1 MRAGVP
7 GMGSLNGNDA
17 FLGNGMGVYD
27 NGQNGF
33 LHNMGSVQ
41 PNGMGGAGGM
51 GNIMG
56 GGFGGAGFA
65 GGGFPGGGIPGG
77 GFVSGA
83 FDVGGMGISSG
94 MGGVYGMQ
102 GNGFGLDQQAQSQ
115 AQSFQQQQSFF
126 DAPQSQAFAPSQQ
139 QVQQGGGRG
148 GRGGRGGLRG
158 GHRGKALHGNGGMA
172 PEPTLESHAAPPPAP
187 AVKANPNART
197 SSTTLSQMTAA
208 RFADLNIN
216 ALTKKAIAE
225 VLRYE
230 TMTLVQQ
237 QSLPVAL
244 TGADVLAKAKTGTGK
259 TLSFLL
265 PAVEAALRPPSGGPK
280 IKILIV
286 SPTREL
292 ASQIYE
298 EGQMV
303 CKFHSGFKLM
313 CIYGGTNMNKDINGF
328 KAPPDLL
335 VATPGRL
342 NDHLQNSGLD
352 RMMLG
357 LRVLILDEAD
367 QLLDMGFRPAI
378 LDMLSRLPPKESR
391 QTLLFSATMPNDV
404 QSIAKIGM
412 RANYSF
418 VDTVCRSPLSCLSS
432 PACSRYPP
440 THPPSGHLP
449 PSAPS
454 LPKLYIP
461 ACMLGGVAATLR
473 ATRRARTA
481 AEVVWCRWERRRT
494 RTSTCRSTTSSPPSS
509 RRPRSSWAWSRKP
522 RRSLITR

>member
-1 MRAGVP
+1 MQSQLVKETPSLLPSLLAQSHRRTSRISSRHIPWWRQSVPAFCRDCVCNAVVRPAGLGTMKNNDDSAGNRAGDKRP
-7 GMGSLNGNDA
+7 RSAGDST
-17 FLGNGMGVYD
+17 
-27 NGQNGF
+27 
-33 LHNMGSVQ
+33 
-41 PNGMGGAGGM
+41 GGTEGKRARGEG
-51 GNIMG
+51 
-56 GGFGGAGFA
+56 
-65 GGGFPGGGIPGG
+65 
-77 GFVSGA
+77 
-83 FDVGGMGISSG
+83 D
-94 MGGVYGMQ
+94 
-102 GNGFGLDQQAQSQ
+102 
-115 AQSFQQQQSFF
+115 
-126 DAPQSQAFAPSQQ
+126 
-139 QVQQGGGRG
+139 GGRTCPACKRTFG
-148 GRGGRGGLRG
+148 SGIDMRQHYSCKQDAVHVE
-158 GHRGKALHGNGGMA
+158 HRRLHVRQEDKDEEARPLGGMA
-172 PEPTLESHAAPPPAP
+172 PAPALQAHAAAP
-187 AVKANPNART
+187 VVKANPSART

-208 RFADLNIN
+208 RFADLTIN
-216 ALTKKAIAE
+216 PLTKKAIAE

-244 TGADVLAKAKTGTGK
+244 SGVDVLAKAKTGTGK

-265 PAVEAALRPPSGGPK
+265 PALEAALRPPSGGPR

-342 NDHLQNSGLD
+342 NDHLQSSGLD

-418 VDTVCRSPLSCLSS
+418 VDTVCRSPPSCLPS
-432 PACSRYPP
+432 PACTRYPP
-440 THPPSGHLP
+440 CLHTILLP
-449 PSAPS
+449 VPQYPITVIGYSRVHAGWRCS
-454 LPKLYIP
+454 D
-461 ACMLGGVAATLR
+461 AAR
-473 ATRRARTA
+473 TRRARTA
-481 AEVVWCRWERRRT
+481 AELVWCRWERRRT

-509 RRPRSSWAWSRKP
+509 RRPRSSWGWSRKP
-522 RRSLITR
+522 CRSPITR

>member
-1 MRAGVP
+1 MKNNDDSAGNRAGDKRP
-7 GMGSLNGNDA
+7 RSAGDST
-17 FLGNGMGVYD
+17 
-27 NGQNGF
+27 
-33 LHNMGSVQ
+33 
-41 PNGMGGAGGM
+41 GGTEGKRARGEG
-51 GNIMG
+51 
-56 GGFGGAGFA
+56 
-65 GGGFPGGGIPGG
+65 
-77 GFVSGA
+77 
-83 FDVGGMGISSG
+83 D
-94 MGGVYGMQ
+94 
-102 GNGFGLDQQAQSQ
+102 
-115 AQSFQQQQSFF
+115 
-126 DAPQSQAFAPSQQ
+126 
-139 QVQQGGGRG
+139 GGRTCPACKRTFG
-148 GRGGRGGLRG
+148 SGIDMRQHYSCKQDAVHVE
-158 GHRGKALHGNGGMA
+158 HRRLHVRQEDKDEEARPLGGMA
-172 PEPTLESHAAPPPAP
+172 PAPALQAHAAAP
-187 AVKANPNART
+187 VVKANPSART

-208 RFADLNIN
+208 RFADLTIN
-216 ALTKKAIAE
+216 PLTKKAIAE

-244 TGADVLAKAKTGTGK
+244 SGVDVLAKAKTGTGK

-265 PAVEAALRPPSGGPK
+265 PALEAALRPPSGGPR

>member
-41 PNGMGGAGGM
+41 SNGMGGAGGM
-51 GNIMG
+51 GNVMG

-77 GFVSGA
+77 GFVGGA
-83 FDVGGMGISSG
+83 FDVGGMGMSSG
-94 MGGVYGMQ
+94 MGGMYGMQ
-102 GNGFGLDQQAQSQ
+102 GNGFGLDQQAQAQ
-115 AQSFQQQQSFF
+115 AQSLQQQQSFF

-139 QVQQGGGRG
+139 QVQQGG

-418 VDTVCRSPLSCLSS
+418 VDTVCRSPPSCLPS
-432 PACSRYPP
+432 PACTRYPP
-440 THPPSGHLP
+440 CLHTILLP
-449 PSAPS
+449 VPQYPITVIGYSRVHAGWRCS
-454 LPKLYIP
+454 D
-461 ACMLGGVAATLR
+461 AAR
-473 ATRRARTA
+473 TRRARTA
-481 AEVVWCRWERRRT
+481 AELVWCRWERRRT

-509 RRPRSSWAWSRKP
+509 RRPRSSWGWSRKP
-522 RRSLITR
+522 CRSPITR